1 MSIVLQALMFVSV
14 GALAASIAAMC
25 FAMIVTIRSEVKH
38 DKTKEKGERYD
49 KD

>member
-1 MSIVLQALMFVSV
+1 MNIALKALMFVSV

-38 DKTKEKGERYD
+38 YKTHEKGESYD
-49 KD
+49 ET